1 MTAGTTDFDPGRF
14 RATAPIPSPLWK
26 KLDPATS
33 GRPFRRVRPT
43 ASAVG
48 GGKAGGTPALPGRV
62 RPTASTV
69 GGGKAGGTPAL
80 PGRVRPTASSIGGEG
95 DFGPGIVPSTF
106 QPAEVESSPDR

>member
-43 ASAVG
+43 ASTLG
-48 GGKAGGTPALPGRV
+48 GGKAGETPALPGRV
-62 RPTASTV
+62 RPTAS
-69 GGGKAGGTPAL
+69 L
-80 PGRVRPTASSIGGEG
+80 IGGEG
-95 DFGPGIVPSTF
+95 DPGPGIVPSTF

>member
-62 RPTASTV
+62 RPTAS
-69 GGGKAGGTPAL
+69 
-80 PGRVRPTASSIGGEG
+80 SIGGEG